1 MEDGTQNMEND
12 KDANSELININEK
25 SSNNAEM
32 IKEVMK
38 KGASCLCETIKE
50 VYDKNSVQAFNDATE
65 IGVSNMIAAMY
76 EAGVDDDL
84 IIKMLNKY
92 WRIEQQD
99 AVQRIVFEKQKLCTR
114 ELSRYLQLQGYSEGE
129 IHTLLRDQ
137 RVGIKIRHNKE
148 LLKLWN
154 NPQKLLKEIQRI
166 K

>member
-1 MEDGTQNMEND
+1 MEEWARSMEND
-12 KDANSELININEK
+12 KDINSERMNINEK

-32 IKEVMK
+32 IKKVMK
-38 KGASCLCETIKE
+38 KGASFLCEAIKE
-50 VYDKNSVQAFNDATE
+50 VYDENSVQAFNDATE

-99 AVQRIVFEKQKLCTR
+99 AVQRIVFEKQELCTR

-129 IHTLLRDQ
+129 IHTLIRNQ
-137 RVGIKIRHNKE
+137 RVEIKIRHNKE